1 MIIDKNIVE
10 LFEKAQKGDREAVTS
25 IVEDNI
31 GLVYK
36 QAKKFKGKAISYD
49 DAIQVGSLGLLHSI
63 QNYDPELGIKFSTYA
78 TSNIIGKIM
87 HTVRDHREDVPFR
100 IPRKNFNE
108 YRQIKQIRKE
118 FEKMQ
123 REPTLKELS
132 EIMGITIEE
141 ITKTLHLMEGKIPM
155 DSTMKVSKHKTKA
168 VKFSETLESNN
179 ISEDQI
185 IFKIDIPNAIKKL
198 PEREKLVI
206 IKRFYE
212 EKSQSEIGKE
222 LQTSQAQIHRIE
234 KIALKNLKDILNGK
248 NIEILD
254 LDKPVARKYKYIDM
268 ATTDLSCLT
277 ERQKKCVDLVFGE
290 GLTQAEAGK
299 ILGVSKHNVY
309 AAITEVMKKLE
320 KKKIS

>member
-1 MIIDKNIVE
+1 M
-10 LFEKAQKGDREAVTS
+10 
-25 IVEDNI
+25 
-31 GLVYK
+31 Y
-36 QAKKFKGKAISYD
+36 
-49 DAIQVGSLGLLHSI
+49 HSEF
-63 QNYDPELGIKFSTYA
+63 QE
-78 TSNIIGKIM
+78 
-87 HTVRDHREDVPFR
+87 
-100 IPRKNFNE
+100 KNFNE

-123 REPTLKELS
+123 REPTLKEMS
-132 EIMGITIEE
+132 EIMGITIQE
-141 ITKTLHLMEGKIPM
+141 ITKTLHLMEGKLPM
-155 DSTMKVSKHKTKA
+155 DSTMKASKHKTKA
-168 VKFSETLESNN
+168 VKFSETLESNS

-185 IFKIDIPNAIKKL
+185 IFKIDIPNAINKL

-234 KIALKNLKDILNGK
+234 KGALKNLKDILNGK

-254 LDKPVARKYKYIDM
+254 LDKLVTRKRRDIDVV
-268 ATTDLSCLT
+268 TTDLSCLT
-277 ERQKKCVDLVFGE
+277 QRQKKCVDLVFGK

-309 AAITEVMKKLE
+309 AAITEAIKKLD

>member
-1 MIIDKNIVE
+1 MSIDKNIVE

-87 HTVRDHREDVPFR
+87 HTLRDHREDVPFR

-108 YRQIKQIRKE
+108 YAQIKQIRK
-118 FEKMQ
+118 KYKSLQ
-123 REPTLKELS
+123 REPTLKEMS
-132 EIMGITIEE
+132 EIIGITIEE

-155 DSTMKVSKHKTKA
+155 DSTMRASKHKTKA
-168 VKFSETLESNN
+168 VKFSETLESNS

-185 IFKIDIPNAIKKL
+185 IFKIDIHNAINKL
-198 PEREKLVI
+198 AEREKLVI

-234 KIALKNLKDILNGK
+234 KGALKNLKDILNGK

-254 LDKPVARKYKYIDM
+254 LDKPITRKRRDIDVV
-268 ATTDLSCLT
+268 TTDLSCLT
-277 ERQKKCVDLVFGE
+277 QRQRNAV
-290 GLTQAEAGK
+290 
-299 ILGVSKHNVY
+299 
-309 AAITEVMKKLE
+309 
-320 KKKIS
+320 

>member
-49 DAIQVGSLGLLHSI
+49 DAIQVGSLGLLYSI

-87 HTVRDHREDVPFR
+87 HVIRDYREDVPFR

-118 FEKMQ
+118 FEKIQ
-123 REPTLKELS
+123 REPTLKE
-132 EIMGITIEE
+132 ITIEE
-141 ITKTLHLMEGKIPM
+141 VVKTLHLMEGKIPM
-155 DSTMKVSKHKTKA
+155 DSTMRASKHKTKA

-254 LDKPVARKYKYIDM
+254 LDKPVTRKYKYIDV

-290 GLTQAEAGK
+290 GLTQAEAGE

>member
-1 MIIDKNIVE
+1 MSIDKNIVE
-10 LFEKAQKGDREAVTS
+10 LFGKAQNGDREAVTS
-25 IVEDNI
+25 IVEDNM

-123 REPTLKELS
+123 REPTLKEMS
-132 EIMGITIEE
+132 EIMGITIQE
-141 ITKTLHLMEGKIPM
+141 ITKTLHLMEGKLPM
-155 DSTMKVSKHKTKA
+155 DSTMKASKHKTKA
-168 VKFSETLESNN
+168 VKFSETLESNS

-185 IFKIDIPNAIKKL
+185 IFKIDIPNAINKL

-206 IKRFYE
+206 IKRFY
-212 EKSQSEIGKE
+212 
-222 LQTSQAQIHRIE
+222 
-234 KIALKNLKDILNGK
+234 
-248 NIEILD
+248 
-254 LDKPVARKYKYIDM
+254 
-268 ATTDLSCLT
+268 
-277 ERQKKCVDLVFGE
+277 
-290 GLTQAEAGK
+290 
-299 ILGVSKHNVY
+299 
-309 AAITEVMKKLE
+309 
-320 KKKIS
+320 

>member
-1 MIIDKNIVE
+1 MIIDKNIVK
-10 LFEKAQKGDREAVTS
+10 LFEKAQNGDREAVTS
-25 IVEDNI
+25 IVEDNM

-108 YRQIKQIRKE
+108 YRQ
-118 FEKMQ
+118 
-123 REPTLKELS
+123 
-132 EIMGITIEE
+132 
-141 ITKTLHLMEGKIPM
+141 MEGKLPM
-155 DSTMKVSKHKTKA
+155 DSTMKASKHKTKA
-168 VKFSETLESNN
+168 VKFSETLESNS

-185 IFKIDIPNAIKKL
+185 IFKIDIPNAINKL